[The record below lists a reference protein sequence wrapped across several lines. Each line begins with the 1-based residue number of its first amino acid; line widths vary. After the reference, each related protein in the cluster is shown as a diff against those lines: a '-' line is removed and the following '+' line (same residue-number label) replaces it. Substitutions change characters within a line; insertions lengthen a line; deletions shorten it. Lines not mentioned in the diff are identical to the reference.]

1 MSERWAVDMV
11 EALRGLGG
19 SGGSGSGGNDGGLMF
34 AKVNTAK
41 PLTLLAY
48 DQVISK
54 GLYLNPALLVDADDQ
69 VDRIKQEFQGLSSAP
84 FPFLQ
89 EFHQKFVLKKDDEV
103 VVLKVG
109 AAFYILAKAVA
120 L

>member
-1 MSERWAVDMV
+1 MPVSWAVDMV
-11 EALRGLGG
+11 EALRGLA
-19 SGGSGSGGNDGGLMF
+19 GSGGNDSRLMF

-41 PLTLLAY
+41 PLTLLAH
-48 DQVISK
+48 DQVISR
-54 GLYLNPALLVDADDQ
+54 GLYINPALLVDADDQ
-69 VDRIKQEFQGLSSAP
+69 TDRVKQEFQGLVSAP

-103 VVLKVG
+103 IVLKVG
-109 AAFYILAKAVA
+109 AAFYIMAKAVP